1 MTRPPPRSTRT
12 DTLFPYTTLFRS
24 LLAVVAFAAG
34 IAGFVASASTP
45 AQTSATSST
54 APTAAASNTADL
66 VEKVEILTKART
78 AVDVPLN
85 EPRAIDLGLVN
96 VPGIDKSLTNGVT
109 AKAYTRYVS
118 VQGRNIGQVVLT
130 GVEKDGRQEALED
143 RKSTRLNSSH

>member
-96 VPGIDKSLTNGVT
+96 VQIGRASCRERVVSTCRSRWSPYHSKKKKNTNSQT
-109 AKAYTRYVS
+109 AAT
-118 VQGRNIGQVVLT
+118 T
-130 GVEKDGRQEALED
+130 G
-143 RKSTRLNSSH
+143 T